1 MKTPERL
8 TSLRHAR
15 ETLRKRDRKI
25 TQIRK
30 QLESLTLQGG
40 VAVASN
46 VQEEIV
52 EGIERGNVEVESLP
66 ASDFRR
72 IFWEQQV

>member
-1 MKTPERL
+1 MLEK
-8 TSLRHAR
+8 
-15 ETLRKRDRKI
+15 LRKRDRKI

-46 VQEEIV
+46 VQEEIA
-52 EGIERGNVEVESLP
+52 EGIERGGCWESERTNRCSLAPSLHTLVFESLTRVP
-66 ASDFRR
+66 
-72 IFWEQQV
+72 